1 MNDDK
6 VNRYEFAITLPDED
20 GKEKEYWTLFTFHLN
35 ETGHSYLVFTDDT
48 EGDNDEADLYAV
60 IVDVDEIDPLAKE
73 INASPIES
81 EEERALV
88 DAFLDDV
95 EDIFGD
101 YTDDGYDRLHW
112 GREVMSYGD
121 YIDTYEEDED

>member
-20 GKEKEYWTLFTFHLN
+20 GEEKEYWTLFTFHLN

-81 EEERALV
+81 
-88 DAFLDDV
+88 
-95 EDIFGD
+95 
-101 YTDDGYDRLHW
+101 

>member
-6 VNRYEFAITLPDED
+6 VSRYEFTFAMPDED
-20 GKEKEYWTLFTFHLN
+20 GKEKGYRTLFTFHLD

-60 IVDVDEIDPLAKE
+60 IVDVDEIDPLTKE

-88 DAFLDDV
+88 DAFLDEV

>member
-6 VNRYEFAITLPDED
+6 VSRYEFTFAMPDED
-20 GKEKEYWTLFTFHLN
+20 GKEKEYRTLFTFHLD
-35 ETGHSYLVFTDDT
+35 ETGQSYLVFTDDT

-60 IVDVDEIDPLAKE
+60 IVDVDEIDPLTKE

-88 DAFLDDV
+88 DAFLDEV